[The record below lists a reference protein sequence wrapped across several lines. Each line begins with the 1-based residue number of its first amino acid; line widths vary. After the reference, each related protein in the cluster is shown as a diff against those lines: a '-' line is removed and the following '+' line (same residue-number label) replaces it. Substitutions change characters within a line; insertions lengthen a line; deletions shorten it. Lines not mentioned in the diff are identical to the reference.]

1 MLGLTGTGLPV
12 VYTQAGGTA
21 VWRDT
26 SGPMT
31 GFGTVRDRE
40 NCPVPTVLPSLAATL
55 SPADLQFASVHN
67 GLLMKDATGA
77 WLGGAQ
83 GFTADWSG
91 RPAGRP

>member
-1 MLGLTGTGLPV
+1 
-12 VYTQAGGTA
+12 
-21 VWRDT
+21 
-26 SGPMT
+26 MT

-55 SPADLQFASVHN
+55 SPQDLQFASVHN

-83 GFTADWSG
+83 GFTADLVG
-91 RPAGRP
+91 RPAGRA